1 MKKITKDLNVEIVGI
16 HCHVGSGIFDSKVWS
31 KNAETLYKV
40 AIEFDSVKYL
50 DLGGGLGVPYK
61 PTEKELDMKNVAENL
76 NSEIS
81 KFTKKYEI
89 WMEPGRFLVANSGIL
104 LSRVTQLKEKTK
116 EHHYVGLD
124 CGMNALI
131 RPTLYNAYHEIIN
144 LTKMDETE
152 MIECDI
158 VGPICESGDYL
169 GKSRKVPK
177 NTNYDDVFVILTAG
191 AYGYAMSSDYNLRKK
206 PKEIFLKKE

>member
-1 MKKITKDLNVEIVGI
+1 MKDV
-16 HCHVGSGIFDSKVWS
+16 DD
-31 KNAETLYKV
+31 TL
-40 AIEFDSVKYL
+40 ANI
-50 DLGGGLGVPYK
+50 
-61 PTEKELDMKNVAENL
+61 
-76 NSEIS
+76 IS
-81 KFTKKYEI
+81 KFSKKYEI

-116 EHHYVGLD
+116 EHTYVGLD

-144 LTKMDETE
+144 LSKIDEKE

-177 NTNYDDVFVILTAG
+177 NTCYDDVFIILTSG
-191 AYGYAMSSDYNLRKK
+191 AYGYVMSSDYNLRKK
-206 PKEIFLKKE
+206 PREIFLKNKN